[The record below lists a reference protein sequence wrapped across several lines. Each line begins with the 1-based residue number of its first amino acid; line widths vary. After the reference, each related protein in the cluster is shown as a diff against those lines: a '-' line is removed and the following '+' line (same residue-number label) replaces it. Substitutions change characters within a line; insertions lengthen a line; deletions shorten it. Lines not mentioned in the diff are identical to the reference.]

1 MRMSKSVKNGSNGGS
16 MSGIM
21 VGRSGHACKDF
32 GIGKDV
38 GSSKLANN
46 IVGASPG
53 PFKGALGNA
62 TPPNSELRGVE
73 TPDPEVKIRKR
84 RYLTR
89 GYKLG
94 VLKQVEKLKGKDG
107 ALGELLRKEG
117 LYTATLS
124 QWRKQRDEGL
134 LGQIRGRKATPAE
147 TIENE
152 RLTKENRKLRDKI
165 GQYQLVIEA
174 QKKISEILGVRQDNV
189 PPMPDLDENE

>member
-1 MRMSKSVKNGSNGGS
+1 MRMSKSVNNGSNGGTVS
-16 MSGIM
+16 ETI
-21 VGRSGHACKDF
+21 VGGLAYASKNP
-32 GIGKDV
+32 IKGKIV
-38 GSSKLANN
+38 GSLEPLTNV
-46 IVGASPG
+46 VGASHG
-53 PFKGALGNA
+53 PVGLARGNA
-62 TPPNSELRGVE
+62 TPTNFELRGVE
-73 TPDPEVKIRKR
+73 IPDPEVKVRKR

-94 VLKQVEKLKGKDG
+94 VLKQVEKLKGKEG
-107 ALGELLRKEG
+107 SLGEFLRKEG

-124 QWRKQRDEGL
+124 QWRKQRDGGL
-134 LGQIRGRKATPAE
+134 LGQIRGRKAMPAE

-189 PPMPDLDENE
+189 PPIPDLNENE